1 MQTYYGGVSGANG
14 PKAPIFNPTLEPL
27 RSILAA
33 GGRLDSVWTKACAAR
48 FAQDAKGDVTVF
60 FNRMGADMYDRAIRS
75 DDMTTVYFQSVV
87 SLILAFELVV
97 IGRGKGPPGDKS

>member
-14 PKAPIFNPTLEPL
+14 PKASILNPTLEPL

-60 FNRMGADMYDRAIRS
+60 FNRMGADIHDRAIRS
-75 DDMTTVYFQSVV
+75 GGMAAVYFESVV
-87 SLILAFELVV
+87 SLVLAF
-97 IGRGKGPPGDKS
+97 